1 MAFSKSWAYYPS
13 GRNYTLISPRTPP
26 YQPQILG
33 LVTFHNHFTQFQVII
48 VKIIIHIHM
57 LGVCVISLVLATA
70 KMWSDG
76 QASVTALCYSLVLF
90 RKQRKTHPGGVRVGW
105 PKRCEE
111 KGNPW
116 PNFGSSFYVSFPPP
130 GPALC
135 KLGQSE
141 MLFVLPE
148 VLTLVLRPSFVLFW
162 RAFPFFVF

>member
-57 LGVCVISLVLATA
+57 LGVCVISLVLTTA

-76 QASVTALCYSLVLF
+76 QASVTALCYSLLLF
-90 RKQRKTHPGGVRVGW
+90 RKQRKTHPGGMRVGQ
-105 PKRCEE
+105 PKRQKTGREE
-111 KGNPW
+111 NRPPSPALLK
-116 PNFGSSFYVSFPPP
+116 FGSSFYMSFSPPP

-135 KLGQSE
+135 KLG
-141 MLFVLPE
+141 
-148 VLTLVLRPSFVLFW
+148 
-162 RAFPFFVF
+162 